1 MAPVLNVRDL
11 SVRIGATPIVQDL
24 SFELAA
30 GETLCVVGESG
41 CGKTISALALTRL
54 LPEGATIAS
63 GTIDFEGRDLA
74 RLPLR
79 DIEDIRGN
87 RVAMIFQEPMTSLNP
102 VMRVGDQI
110 AEAVRRHRAWSARQ
124 AAEHAR
130 KMLARSEEHTSE
142 LQSH

>member
-63 GTIDFEGRDLA
+63 GKIGRA
-74 RLPLR
+74 H
-79 DIEDIRGN
+79 
-87 RVAMIFQEPMTSLNP
+87 V
-102 VMRVGDQI
+102 
-110 AEAVRRHRAWSARQ
+110 
-124 AAEHAR
+124 
-130 KMLARSEEHTSE
+130 
-142 LQSH
+142 